1 MNTIIYYYAED
12 SSTSDDKNMT
22 FAILRIVILYS
33 MIGIQFRFVYEMGEV
48 YIKITSDDPQDSFKN
63 QKALKYRFIL
73 LYSLEAALFILNFLM
88 IIREYKYPY
97 DFEDLYWALI
107 VCFILVVALIAVLVC
122 YHFFKYYHF
131 FAKMKL

>member
-12 SSTSDDKNMT
+12 SSTSDDKNIA
-22 FAILRIVILYS
+22 FPILQIVILYS
-33 MIGIQFRFVYEMGEV
+33 MIWIQFRFVFEMGEV

-73 LYSLEAALFILNFLM
+73 LYSLEAALFILNLLM
-88 IIREYKYPY
+88 IIRDYIYPKE
-97 DFEDLYWALI
+97 FADLYWALI
-107 VCFILVVALIAVLVC
+107 ECFILVVALIAVLVC

>member
-33 MIGIQFRFVYEMGEV
+33 MIGIQFRFVFEMGEV

-73 LYSLEAALFILNFLM
+73 LYSLEAAVFFLNLFM
-88 IIREYKYPY
+88 TIRDYNHKNEI
-97 DFEDLYWALI
+97 EDLYWASLL
-107 VCFILVVALIAVLVC
+107 CFIVFVALIAALVC
-122 YHFFKYYHF
+122 YHFFKYYRF